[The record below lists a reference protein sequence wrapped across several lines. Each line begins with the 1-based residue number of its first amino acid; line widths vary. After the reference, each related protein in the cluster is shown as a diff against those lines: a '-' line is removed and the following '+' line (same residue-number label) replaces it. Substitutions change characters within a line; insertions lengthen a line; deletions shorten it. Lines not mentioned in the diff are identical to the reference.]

1 MNMQKQANVE
11 QRITDAFIML
21 KTAALPDIALD
32 AGKQLITDWLGCVF
46 IGAEGG
52 AAKAIVAAHAEEIG
66 QGVATCFVG
75 PAVCHP
81 SLAALISGTA
91 SHTIEL
97 DDIYSPA
104 MYHPGVCVVSA
115 ALAASQLANAP
126 GERFLRAVI
135 AGYEISNRI
144 GAGVNPEH
152 YTYWHTTGTI
162 GTFGAAIAAG
172 IALDLDAAQIAN
184 AIGNA
189 ASMAAGLQQAFR
201 SDGMTKPLHA
211 GRAAEGGLLAARLA
225 KSGFTGSSKML
236 SGPVGFVKAMSH
248 GRDIAGQFENLLT
261 EWTVTRSMYKRFS
274 SCGHIAAPI
283 DVAMDL
289 SARKNIDPHKIKRI
303 DVATYKTAL
312 VAAAIIHP
320 SSVFEAKFS
329 LPFCVA
335 ASLLGHD
342 LTDPTSFDRLYSDA
356 EIGKLIDKVN
366 LMEDPEISAAFP
378 KLRGG
383 RVAIEM
389 ENGEIYSDV
398 AVTRK
403 GEPSNPFTA
412 KELQEKF
419 RRLAGATTQKR
430 NIAAWLSWVDELPRC
445 SAVSAASLPGADA

>member
-1 MNMQKQANVE
+1 MNKPKQANVE
-11 QRITDAFIML
+11 QRINDSFMALKDAV
-21 KTAALPDIALD
+21 LPDIAVD

-46 IGAEGG
+46 IGAEGL
-52 AAKAIVAAHAEEIG
+52 AAKAIVAAHGDEIG
-66 QGVATCFVG
+66 HGVATCFVG
-75 PAVCHP
+75 PTVCHP
-81 SLAALISGTA
+81 SLAVLISGTA

-115 ALAASQLANAP
+115 ALAASQLANAS

-152 YTYWHTTGTI
+152 YTYWHTTGTV
-162 GTFGAAIAAG
+162 GTFGAAVAAG
-172 IALDLDAAQIAN
+172 IALNLDEAQIAN
-184 AIGNA
+184 TIGNA

-225 KSGFTGSSKML
+225 KSGVTGSSDML
-236 SGPVGFVKAMSH
+236 SGPAGFIQAMSH
-248 GRDIAGQFENLLT
+248 GRDISGEFDDLLT
-261 EWTVTRSMYKRFS
+261 EWTVSRSMYKRFS

-283 DVAMDL
+283 DVAMEL
-289 SARKNIDPHKIKRI
+289 SAREKIDPDKIKRI

-312 VAAAIIHP
+312 VAAGIIHP
-320 SSVFEAKFS
+320 TSVFEAKFS

-342 LTDPTSFDRLYSDA
+342 LTDPTSFDRLYADA
-356 EIGKLIDKVN
+356 KIGRLIDKVT
-366 LMEDPEISAAFP
+366 LAEDPQISAAFP

-383 RVAIEM
+383 RVSIEM
-389 ENGEIYSDV
+389 ESGEVYSDT

-403 GEPSNPFTA
+403 GEPTNPFSA

-430 NIAAWLSWVDELPRC
+430 NIAAWLSWVDALPRC
-445 SAVSAASLPGADA
+445 NSVSPASLPGTDG